1 MARISNSPTVASN
14 VLAGAALA
22 GMVEPRPQIALL
34 IVAMVAF
41 YTAGMLFNDYCDYG
55 WDLVHRPDRPLVQGV
70 VSRQAALIGTL
81 ALFGIGE
88 ALLLPLGIAPVI
100 GGLLLIGCIV
110 LYDTWHKSNPL
121 SPLVMAACRL
131 MVYVIAFVA
140 FAWPPN
146 LTLALGGAALVLYLV
161 GVTAIAKRGAPGRVV
176 APLLAGISILDA
188 IVLAVM
194 QAPLPWIGMAVLCF
208 GLTLFFQ
215 RYVEG
220 T

>member
-1 MARISNSPTVASN
+1 
-14 VLAGAALA
+14 
-22 GMVEPRPQIALL
+22 
-34 IVAMVAF
+34 
-41 YTAGMLFNDYCDYG
+41 
-55 WDLVHRPDRPLVQGV
+55 
-70 VSRQAALIGTL
+70 
-81 ALFGIGE
+81 
-88 ALLLPLGIAPVI
+88 
-100 GGLLLIGCIV
+100 
-110 LYDTWHKSNPL
+110 
-121 SPLVMAACRL
+121 
-131 MVYVIAFVA
+131 
-140 FAWPPN
+140 
-146 LTLALGGAALVLYLV
+146 VLYLV